1 MDFFSSLITY
11 KSIKENTSKG
21 LKSLISS
28 IDSEKNVDKLY
39 TKINQVEVF
48 LDGMSQMK
56 CDINYQ
62 KLFPN
67 LFKKIN
73 TLPNIE
79 IRTNSY
85 IHIYLQLNR
94 IFPEISPFLKEKNK
108 NSHIIEDIHKIENYK
123 IKNSYYS
130 LYTNY
135 FSNCHQLSSKDLI
148 KIYNCIL
155 CNVIIKICDLTLSS
169 IQIFTN
175 IVIEIYNKFQ

>member
-94 IFPEISPFLKEKNK
+94 IFPEISPFFKRKK
-108 NSHIIEDIHKIENYK
+108 QK
-123 IKNSYYS
+123 
-130 LYTNY
+130 
-135 FSNCHQLSSKDLI
+135 
-148 KIYNCIL
+148 
-155 CNVIIKICDLTLSS
+155 
-169 IQIFTN
+169 
-175 IVIEIYNKFQ
+175 